1 MFWTNEDLNEVAP
14 VVSEVFGNQGNML
27 EVASNTTSV
36 MANVVVWNKSLGKLW
51 YGDVVSLEDLKNKSL
66 LLSKKLS
73 KEICVSFMDSDTF
86 FTTPKFVFNQM

>member
-1 MFWTNEDLNEVAP
+1 VFWTNEDLNDVAP
-14 VVSEVFGNQGNML
+14 VVSEVFGTPGNML
-27 EVASNTTSV
+27 EVVSNTT

-51 YGDVVSLEDLKNKSL
+51 YGDVASLEDLKNKSL